1 MGNHISFRWKPPNY
15 GTSNSAGTFL
25 NSIGSS
31 DSYLEFYKS
40 DTFTLGS
47 FSIEPTLDITIR
59 PSFSWGDYLNK
70 SYEDVSGH

>member
-1 MGNHISFRWKPPNY
+1 MILYFGDNLLGNHISFRWKPPNY

-31 DSYLEFYKS
+31 DSYLEFAT

-47 FSIEPTLDITIR
+47 FL
-59 PSFSWGDYLNK
+59 
-70 SYEDVSGH
+70 